1 MKESKKWTLNKADAI
16 AWSKDALKVL
26 APYLIVLIPVL
37 IEQLPKEA
45 FWTGIAIFTLQ
56 RARVAI
62 ELFLKG
68 K

>member
-1 MKESKKWTLNKADAI
+1 MKQSKKFTFNKADAI

-26 APYLIVLIPVL
+26 APYLIVLIPVM

-45 FWTGIAIFTLQ
+45 VWTGVAIFVLQ

-62 ELFLKG
+62 ELLLKG

>member
-1 MKESKKWTLNKADAI
+1 MKSKKFQLNKADLMV
-16 AWSKDALKVL
+16 WSKDALKVL

-45 FWTGIAIFTLQ
+45 FWTGVAIFILQ